1 MNIISLLKIK
11 FQKQNIKNFFTLL
24 SGSVGSQ
31 IIIFVCTPILTRLF
45 SEEIFGI
52 YVLYSSSILLLK
64 TISTL
69 NYEIAI
75 VLPKRNKDAINILI
89 LNFIILT
96 CFFLFLTALIY
107 TFHNQIL
114 TLLNIERMGIFIY
127 FIPLGVFLSSVIS
140 VLNYWNNRMNSFKNI
155 ALGTISRATTLSSSQ
170 IIVGISIYNFI
181 GLIPGLLIGQIT
193 NLIVI
198 IKLSFKSY
206 TQLKHHISLNRIFF
220 LAKKYKDIPLFN
232 TLLSFTETLSN
243 ELPVLLITKYF
254 GLAPA
259 AFYGLAQKLTKT
271 PIAIIGN
278 SANQIFVNNASQIFN
293 KQGNLYQ
300 FVTKSYKH
308 LFLTSLP
315 IYLLLFIISFFLKF
329 IFGKE
334 WEEVGIFVRIIIPWL
349 LLTFI
354 NTPIGS
360 IVVILNKQKEFLL
373 YEIILLTARFLCIY
387 AGYIMYNNILVSLIY
402 LSSIGFLFGIFCF
415 FYFIRISKPNNI

>member
-1 MNIISLLKIK
+1 
-11 FQKQNIKNFFTLL
+11 
-24 SGSVGSQ
+24 
-31 IIIFVCTPILTRLF
+31 
-45 SEEIFGI
+45 
-52 YVLYSSSILLLK
+52 
-64 TISTL
+64 
-69 NYEIAI
+69 
-75 VLPKRNKDAINILI
+75 
-89 LNFIILT
+89 
-96 CFFLFLTALIY
+96 
-107 TFHNQIL
+107 
-114 TLLNIERMGIFIY
+114 MGIFIY